1 MRIAEKNRDTKE
13 TKIYEKINLDG
24 NGNSDIDTGIGFFD
38 HMLTLF
44 AFHSNFDLVVKADG
58 DLEVCDHH
66 TIEDCGILLGKLF
79 LEALG
84 DKKGIARY
92 GSMNLPMD
100 EVLCNVTLD
109 ISGRP
114 YLVFNCELIR
124 ENIGTM
130 SCEMVEEFFR
140 AFSVASGITLHINVF
155 YGKNDHHKVEA
166 IFKAFGRAL
175 AQMCPVPPYPGCHGD
190 GPEQDQHVQIHG
202 GREQSDQVNAGSGE
216 KKAQEALQMLRPRAR
231 CG

>member
-130 SCEMVEEFFR
+130 SCEMVEEFLR
-140 AFSVASGITLHINVF
+140 AFAFNCGLTLHVNVY
-155 YGKNDHHKVEA
+155 YGTNDHHKIEA
-166 IFKAFGRAL
+166 IFKALGHAL
-175 AQMCPVPPYPGCHGD
+175 KQA
-190 GPEQDQHVQIHG
+190 VQ
-202 GREQSDQVNAGSGE
+202 VTGSGINSSKGILE
-216 KKAQEALQMLRPRAR
+216 
-231 CG
+231 C

>member
-1 MRIAEKNRDTKE
+1 MTRKSKVTRKTAETEIELEID
-13 TKIYEKINLDG
+13 LDG
-24 NGNSDIDTGIGFFD
+24 SGKAEVDTGIGFFD

-140 AFSVASGITLHINVF
+140 AFCVAAGVTLHINVY

-175 AQMCPVPPYPGCHGD
+175 KQAVKI
-190 GPEQDQHVQIHG
+190 E
-202 GREQSDQVNAGSGE
+202 SDRIPSSKGVIE
-216 KKAQEALQMLRPRAR
+216 
-231 CG
+231 

>member
-1 MRIAEKNRDTKE
+1 MSRFARCERDTKE
-13 TKIYEKINLDG
+13 TEIVIELDLDG
-24 NGNSDIDTGIGFFD
+24 TGQYDIHTGIGFFD

-140 AFSVASGITLHINVF
+140 AFCVAAGVTLHINVY

-175 AQMCPVPPYPGCHGD
+175 KQAVKI
-190 GPEQDQHVQIHG
+190 E
-202 GREQSDQVNAGSGE
+202 SDRIPSSKGVIE
-216 KKAQEALQMLRPRAR
+216 
-231 CG
+231 

>member
-24 NGNSDIDTGIGFFD
+24 NGNSDIGTGIGFFD

-66 TIEDCGILLGKLF
+66 TIHHTIEDCGILLGKLF
-79 LEALG
+79 LEALE

-92 GSMNLPMD
+92 GSVNLPMD

-140 AFSVASGITLHINVF
+140 AFCVAAGVTLHINVY

-175 AQMCPVPPYPGCHGD
+175 KQAVKI
-190 GPEQDQHVQIHG
+190 E
-202 GREQSDQVNAGSGE
+202 SDRIPSSKGVIE
-216 KKAQEALQMLRPRAR
+216 
-231 CG
+231 

>member
-1 MRIAEKNRDTKE
+1 MDRFSEINRSTKE
-13 TKIYEKINLDG
+13 TKISMILDVDG
-24 NGNSDIDTGIGFFD
+24 SGIADIDTGIGFFD

-100 EVLCNVTLD
+100 EVLCNVTD
-109 ISGRP
+109 RK
-114 YLVFNCELIR
+114 
-124 ENIGTM
+124 
-130 SCEMVEEFFR
+130 
-140 AFSVASGITLHINVF
+140 SVV
-155 YGKNDHHKVEA
+155 
-166 IFKAFGRAL
+166 
-175 AQMCPVPPYPGCHGD
+175 
-190 GPEQDQHVQIHG
+190 
-202 GREQSDQVNAGSGE
+202 
-216 KKAQEALQMLRPRAR
+216 
-231 CG
+231 

>member
-1 MRIAEKNRDTKE
+1 MAREALIERNTKE
-13 TKIYEKINLDG
+13 TQIRLQLNIDG
-24 NGNSDIDTGIGFFD
+24 TGSSDIDTGIGFFD

-140 AFSVASGITLHINVF
+140 AFCVAAGVTLHINVY

-175 AQMCPVPPYPGCHGD
+175 KQAVKI
-190 GPEQDQHVQIHG
+190 E
-202 GREQSDQVNAGSGE
+202 SDRIPSSKGVIE
-216 KKAQEALQMLRPRAR
+216 
-231 CG
+231 

>member
-1 MRIAEKNRDTKE
+1 MNRTVTRTRTTKE
-13 TKIYEKINLDG
+13 PDITVTLNLDG
-24 NGNSDIDTGIGFFD
+24 TGKTEIDTGIGFFD
-38 HMLTLF
+38 HMLTLL

-140 AFSVASGITLHINVF
+140 AFCVAAGVTLHINVY

-175 AQMCPVPPYPGCHGD
+175 KQAVKI
-190 GPEQDQHVQIHG
+190 E
-202 GREQSDQVNAGSGE
+202 SDRIPSSKGVIE
-216 KKAQEALQMLRPRAR
+216 
-231 CG
+231 

>member
-24 NGNSDIDTGIGFFD
+24 NGNSGIGTGIGFFD

-79 LEALG
+79 LEALE

-92 GSMNLPMD
+92 GSVNLPMD
-100 EVLCNVTLD
+100 QVLCNVTLD

-140 AFSVASGITLHINVF
+140 AFCVAAGVTLHINVY
-155 YGKNDHHKVEA
+155 YGKNDHHKERLY
-166 IFKAFGRAL
+166 IKAFGRAL
-175 AQMCPVPPYPGCHGD
+175 KQAVKIESYRIPNFRKGVI
-190 GPEQDQHVQIHG
+190 E
-202 GREQSDQVNAGSGE
+202 
-216 KKAQEALQMLRPRAR
+216 
-231 CG
+231 

>member
-1 MRIAEKNRDTKE
+1 MREAKLERNTNE
-13 TKIYEKINLDG
+13 TQISLEINLDG
-24 NGNSDIDTGIGFFD
+24 TGKAEIQTGIGFFD
-38 HMLTLF
+38 HMLTLL

-140 AFSVASGITLHINVF
+140 AFCVAAGVTLHINVY

-175 AQMCPVPPYPGCHGD
+175 KQAVKI
-190 GPEQDQHVQIHG
+190 E
-202 GREQSDQVNAGSGE
+202 SDRIPSSKGVIE
-216 KKAQEALQMLRPRAR
+216 
-231 CG
+231 

>member
-1 MRIAEKNRDTKE
+1 MRTAEKSRDTKE

-24 NGNSDIDTGIGFFD
+24 NGNSEIDTGIGFFD

-79 LEALG
+79 LEALD

-114 YLVFNCELIR
+114 YLVFNCDFNR

-130 SCEMVEEFFR
+130 
-140 AFSVASGITLHINVF
+140 F

-175 AQMCPVPPYPGCHGD
+175 KQAVKI
-190 GPEQDQHVQIHG
+190 E
-202 GREQSDQVNAGSGE
+202 SDKIPSSKGVLE
-216 KKAQEALQMLRPRAR
+216 
-231 CG
+231 

>member
-1 MRIAEKNRDTKE
+1 
-13 TKIYEKINLDG
+13 LDG
-24 NGNSDIDTGIGFFD
+24 TGQYDIHTGIGFFD

-114 YLVFNCELIR
+114 YLVFNCDFNR

-140 AFSVASGITLHINVF
+140 AFSVAAGVTLHINVF

-175 AQMCPVPPYPGCHGD
+175 KQAVKI
-190 GPEQDQHVQIHG
+190 E
-202 GREQSDQVNAGSGE
+202 SDKIPSSKGVLE
-216 KKAQEALQMLRPRAR
+216 
-231 CG
+231 